1 MEAGNEFD
9 ICPYGTETMHVLQAE
24 KGFVIVGQDT
34 DGTVTPMDLGMDWI
48 VSKAKGD
55 FLGRRSF
62 TRTDTIR
69 QGRKQLVGLLTEDP
83 NFVLQEGAHVV
94 EELKDKPPMKMLGHV
109 TSSYMSPNVGRSIA
123 MALIKDGFN
132 RKGQTLTI
140 SLMDGGNQK
149 VTVTEPVFLK
159 NNASGN

>member
-1 MEAGNEFD
+1 M
-9 ICPYGTETMHVLQAE
+9 
-24 KGFVIVGQDT
+24 
-34 DGTVTPMDLGMDWI
+34 
-48 VSKAKGD
+48 
-55 FLGRRSF
+55 
-62 TRTDTIR
+62 
-69 QGRKQLVGLLTEDP
+69 
-83 NFVLQEGAHVV
+83 V